1 MRMKEKAHLRSSLVY
16 LLSLF
21 PIITNTSHE
30 VGYLVIIVWQVRRSL
45 ETGKS
50 SEVINTNESS
60 RLGHANGKNP

>member
-30 VGYLVIIVWQVRRSL
+30 VCYLVIIVWQVRSL